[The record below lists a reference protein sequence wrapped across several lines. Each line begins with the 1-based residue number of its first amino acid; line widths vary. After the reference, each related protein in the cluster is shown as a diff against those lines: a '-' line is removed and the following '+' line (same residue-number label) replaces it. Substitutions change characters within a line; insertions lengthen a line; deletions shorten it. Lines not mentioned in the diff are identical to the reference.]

1 MLQYPDPD
9 TPCGINWYCQ
19 LSAGNMMDIPLS
31 LSCVMPDYI
40 LKTYR
45 KIYRKG
51 ILPFSMHGLRAAAT
65 TLYPGYIQIG
75 SMLEKAI
82 AAEAGGDILYPGSHA
97 MVNVVSIPMAKR
109 YSIGNQNR
117 NGVTIPTGHLHA

>member
-1 MLQYPDPD
+1 
-9 TPCGINWYCQ
+9 
-19 LSAGNMMDIPLS
+19 MDIPLS

-45 KIYRKG
+45 RIYRKG
-51 ILPFSMHGLRAAAT
+51 ILPFSMHGLQAAAT

-75 SMLEKAI
+75 SMLKKAI
-82 AAEAGGDILYPGSHA
+82 AAETGGDILYPGSDA

-109 YSIGNQNR
+109 YSIANQNR
-117 NGVTIPTGHLHA
+117 NGVTIPTGYLHA